1 MNPIDATT
9 LQSTQAARVPEREA
23 RGVAAARDAPQR
35 SQAARPQPAAAEPEP
50 PQAKE
55 MEALL
60 ERFERKNTSL
70 SFQVDDTSGRT
81 VILVRDSVTSEVIKQ
96 IPSEDMLRV
105 AQRLEAHLENLD
117 DGTGVLL
124 SDQI

>member
-9 LQSTQAARVPEREA
+9 LQSAQATRAPERNASGIGAAREVP
-23 RGVAAARDAPQR
+23 GR
-35 SQAARPQPAAAEPEP
+35 SQAARQEPADAAPKPPETS
-50 PQAKE
+50 E
-55 MEALL
+55 MQALL
-60 ERFERKNTSL
+60 ERFERKNTNL
-70 SFQVDDTSGRT
+70 SFKVDDSSGRT
-81 VILVRDSVTSEVIKQ
+81 VIEVRDSKTSEVLKQ

-117 DGTGVLL
+117 DGAGVLV